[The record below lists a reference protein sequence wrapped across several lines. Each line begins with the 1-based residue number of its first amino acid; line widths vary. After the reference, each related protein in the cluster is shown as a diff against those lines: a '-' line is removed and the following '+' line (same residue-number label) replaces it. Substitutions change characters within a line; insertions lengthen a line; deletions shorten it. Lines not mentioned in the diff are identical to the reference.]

1 MTANRLLLLLNSL
14 LLLLIL
20 GQRTQSEGGHLGWLQ
35 ALPWGS
41 FGTELSDLS
50 SQAQVSSGAV
60 LCLWLVLSAGWLL
73 ISFIVERQQR
83 LAAAAQT
90 NTTGEVPATQAHAAS
105 AQAAHASF
113 EPSSQTASQSAGAGA
128 MAHGSTEPS
137 VHAREIHARE
147 TDRAADHTAAHASAR
162 ATNGATTSHAGGPTA
177 HSATNTSME
186 DDASIQQVLAKLQ
199 QNVPDLSPEA
209 RAELA
214 RLRAALQTLSDP
226 ETKS

>member
-35 ALPWGS
+35 ALPWNS
-41 FGTELSDLS
+41 FGTELADLS
-50 SQAQVSSGAV
+50 SQAQVSAGAV
-60 LCLWLVLSAGWLL
+60 ISLWLALSAGWLL
-73 ISFIVERQQR
+73 ITFLVERQHR
-83 LAAAAQT
+83 RTMAAAEASTNSSTVPDPALASHAHASHGQAANATAEPTFQSANAMAQEAAEPSLHT
-90 NTTGEVPATQAHAAS
+90 QAASQAHAS
-105 AQAAHASF
+105 NGAAAPHAGQ
-113 EPSSQTASQSAGAGA
+113 PAAQSA
-128 MAHGSTEPS
+128 
-137 VHAREIHARE
+137 
-147 TDRAADHTAAHASAR
+147 AANRMD
-162 ATNGATTSHAGGPTA
+162 
-177 HSATNTSME
+177 
-186 DDASIQQVLAKLQ
+186 DDASIQQVLSRLQ

>member
-35 ALPWGS
+35 ALPWNS
-41 FGTELSDLS
+41 FGTELADLS
-50 SQAQVSSGAV
+50 SQAQVSAGAV
-60 LCLWLVLSAGWLL
+60 ISLWLALSAGWLL
-73 ISFIVERQQR
+73 ITFMVERQHR
-83 LAAAAQT
+83 RAMAAAQAST
-90 NTTGEVPATQAHAAS
+90 NFSAVPDPALASQAHASHGRAANATAEPTFQTAS
-105 AQAAHASF
+105 AMAEEAAEPSLHTQAASQAHASNGAAA
-113 EPSSQTASQSAGAGA
+113 PHAADPAAQSAGANR
-128 MAHGSTEPS
+128 M
-137 VHAREIHARE
+137 
-147 TDRAADHTAAHASAR
+147 D
-162 ATNGATTSHAGGPTA
+162 
-177 HSATNTSME
+177 
-186 DDASIQQVLAKLQ
+186 DDASIQQVLSRLQ

>member
-35 ALPWGS
+35 ALPWNS
-41 FGTELSDLS
+41 FGTELADLS
-50 SQAQVSSGAV
+50 SQAQVSAGAV
-60 LCLWLVLSAGWLL
+60 ISLWLVLSAGWLL
-73 ISFIVERQQR
+73 ITFMVERQHR
-83 LAAAAQT
+83 RAMAAAEVNT
-90 NTTGEVPATQAHAAS
+90 NSSTVPDPALASQAHASHGQAANATAEPTFQSAS
-105 AQAAHASF
+105 AMAQEAAEPSLHTQAASQAHASNGAAA
-113 EPSSQTASQSAGAGA
+113 PHAAHPAAQSAGANR
-128 MAHGSTEPS
+128 M
-137 VHAREIHARE
+137 
-147 TDRAADHTAAHASAR
+147 D
-162 ATNGATTSHAGGPTA
+162 
-177 HSATNTSME
+177 
-186 DDASIQQVLAKLQ
+186 DDASIQQVLSRLQ

>member
-35 ALPWGS
+35 ALPWNS
-41 FGTELSDLS
+41 FGTELADLS
-50 SQAQVSSGAV
+50 SQAQVSAGAV
-60 LCLWLVLSAGWLL
+60 ISLWLVLSAGWLL
-73 ISFIVERQQR
+73 VTFMVERQHR
-83 LAAAAQT
+83 RAMAAAEANT
-90 NTTGEVPATQAHAAS
+90 NSSTVPDPALASQAHAHAS
-105 AQAAHASF
+105 HGQAANATAEPTFQSANAMAQEAAEPSPHTQAASQAHASNGAAA
-113 EPSSQTASQSAGAGA
+113 PHAAHPAAQSAGAT
-128 MAHGSTEPS
+128 H
-137 VHAREIHARE
+137 
-147 TDRAADHTAAHASAR
+147 TD
-162 ATNGATTSHAGGPTA
+162 
-177 HSATNTSME
+177 
-186 DDASIQQVLAKLQ
+186 DDASIQQVLSRLQ

>member
-35 ALPWGS
+35 ALPWNS
-41 FGTELSDLS
+41 FGTELADLS
-50 SQAQVSSGAV
+50 SQAQVSAGAV
-60 LCLWLVLSAGWLL
+60 ISLWLVLSAGWLL
-73 ISFIVERQQR
+73 ITFMVERQHR
-83 LAAAAQT
+83 RAMAAAEANT
-90 NTTGEVPATQAHAAS
+90 NSSTVPDPALASQAHASHGQAANATAEPTFQTAS
-105 AQAAHASF
+105 AMAQEAAEPSLHTQAASQAHASNGAAA
-113 EPSSQTASQSAGAGA
+113 PHAAHPAAQSAGANR
-128 MAHGSTEPS
+128 M
-137 VHAREIHARE
+137 
-147 TDRAADHTAAHASAR
+147 D
-162 ATNGATTSHAGGPTA
+162 
-177 HSATNTSME
+177 
-186 DDASIQQVLAKLQ
+186 DDASIQQVLSRLQ

>member
-35 ALPWGS
+35 ALPWNS
-41 FGTELSDLS
+41 FGTELADLS
-50 SQAQVSSGAV
+50 SQAQVSAGAV
-60 LCLWLVLSAGWLL
+60 ISLWLVLSAGWLL
-73 ISFIVERQQR
+73 ITFMVERQHR
-83 LAAAAQT
+83 RAMAAAEANT
-90 NTTGEVPATQAHAAS
+90 NSSAAPDPALASQAHASHGQAANATAEPTFQSAS
-105 AQAAHASF
+105 AMAQEAAEPSLHTQAASQAHASNGAAA
-113 EPSSQTASQSAGAGA
+113 PHAAHPAAQSAGAN
-128 MAHGSTEPS
+128 H
-137 VHAREIHARE
+137 
-147 TDRAADHTAAHASAR
+147 TD
-162 ATNGATTSHAGGPTA
+162 
-177 HSATNTSME
+177 
-186 DDASIQQVLAKLQ
+186 DDASIQQVLSRLQ

>member
-1 MTANRLLLLLNSL
+1 MTANRLLLLLNNL

-35 ALPWGS
+35 ALPWNS
-41 FGTELSDLS
+41 FGTELADLS

-137 VHAREIHARE
+137 VHARETE
-147 TDRAADHTAAHASAR
+147 RAADHNAAHGSAR
-162 ATNGATTSHAGGPTA
+162 ATNGAATSHAGGPTA

>member
-35 ALPWGS
+35 ALPWNS
-41 FGTELSDLS
+41 FGTELADLS
-50 SQAQVSSGAV
+50 SQAQVSAGAV
-60 LCLWLVLSAGWLL
+60 ISLWLALSAGWLL
-73 ISFIVERQQR
+73 ITFLVERQHR
-83 LAAAAQT
+83 RTMAAAQAST
-90 NTTGEVPATQAHAAS
+90 SASTSAAPDPALASQAHAHASQGQAANATAEPTFQSAS
-105 AQAAHASF
+105 AMAQEAAEPSLHTQAASQAHAS
-113 EPSSQTASQSAGAGA
+113 
-128 MAHGSTEPS
+128 
-137 VHAREIHARE
+137 
-147 TDRAADHTAAHASAR
+147 
-162 ATNGATTSHAGGPTA
+162 NGAAAPLGGQPA
-177 HSATNTSME
+177 AQGAAANRMD
-186 DDASIQQVLAKLQ
+186 DDASIQQVLSRLQ

>member
-35 ALPWGS
+35 ALPWNS
-41 FGTELSDLS
+41 FGTELADLS
-50 SQAQVSSGAV
+50 SQAQVSAGAV
-60 LCLWLVLSAGWLL
+60 ISLWLVLSAGWLL
-73 ISFIVERQQR
+73 ITFMVERQHHRTMAVAQASTNSSTVPDPA
-83 LAAAAQT
+83 LAS
-90 NTTGEVPATQAHAAS
+90 QAHAHAS
-105 AQAAHASF
+105 HGQAVNAAAEPTFQSANAMVQEAAEPSLHTQAASQAHASNGAAA
-113 EPSSQTASQSAGAGA
+113 PHAAHPAAQSAGANR
-128 MAHGSTEPS
+128 M
-137 VHAREIHARE
+137 
-147 TDRAADHTAAHASAR
+147 D
-162 ATNGATTSHAGGPTA
+162 
-177 HSATNTSME
+177 
-186 DDASIQQVLAKLQ
+186 DDASIQQVLSRLQ